1 MSGKICFSTSSS
13 VAALAAA
20 GLLAAPAAQAST
32 LVSTIYGV
40 YDAGSCGDGAG
51 CLVAPPGQPLATG
64 YDTNGGSSSDTP
76 SLFINNNT
84 GFAFSDVTITLK
96 AYQGIN
102 NGSVTT
108 IPVSQIGGGSDT
120 IAADTLYE
128 LRWSLSGGGYGNTVP
143 VSGSNTSADLYSFD
157 YDDFYAG
164 NLGLPA
170 CAPEGYTYCERP
182 GNFDVTFTA
191 TWDNPA
197 YNGGAGTPNF
207 AQFSPDNTQGPGNV
221 AGTFVGWEG
230 LDPSGLAETTY
241 DNHTGAETGV
251 LADIYVGVPSTVPE
265 ASTWTMMALGF
276 LSLGFVGRRSR
287 KAVLLA
293 D

>member
-1 MSGKICFSTSSS
+1 

-20 GLLAAPAAQAST
+20 GLLAAPEARANT

-40 YDAGSCGDGAG
+40 YDAGSCGDGPA

-64 YDTNGGSSSDTP
+64 YGTNGGASGDTP

-84 GFAFSDVTITLK
+84 GFAFSDVTITLN

-120 IAADTLYE
+120 IAANTLYE
-128 LRWSLSGGGYGNTVP
+128 LRWSLSGGGYGNPVP
-143 VSGSNTSADLYSFD
+143 GSGSNTSANLYSFD
-157 YDDFYAG
+157 YDDYYAG
-164 NLGLPA
+164 SLGLPA
-170 CAPEGYTYCERP
+170 CAPEGYSYCERP

-191 TWDNPA
+191 IWDNPA
-197 YNGGAGTPNF
+197 YNGGAGTPIV
-207 AQFSPDNTQGPGNV
+207 AQFSPDNTQGHGNV
-221 AGTFVGWEG
+221 AGAFVGWEG

-251 LADIYVGVPSTVPE
+251 LADIFVGVPSTVPE
-265 ASTWTMMALGF
+265 PSTWAMLLMGFGGLGF
-276 LSLGFVGRRSR
+276 AGYRARRTR
-287 KAVLLA
+287 IGIA
-293 D
+293 